1 MPVFRCICVLMN
13 LFFLCS
19 PYIFHFFCLEHPTSL
34 ILSPNL
40 RLYDD
45 VLWVSPALLS
55 NIPISMGLS
64 EMTTSHALSKAILN
78 NLSHC
83 LTFSNWLITIFS
95 QFEFGLFVEFGSNT
109 NHHYSK
115 KHMSLGRLYQKKIW
129 FLKTLNLYMNIRH
142 LHMCTKKALC
152 IYMLGIVKQN
162 IRQFSS
168 KSSLSL

>member
-1 MPVFRCICVLMN
+1 MYLCIDEP
-13 LFFLCS
+13 FLLCF
-19 PYIFHFFCLEHPTSL
+19 PYIFHFFLFRSSYIFNSFTKPSIKWWCSL
-34 ILSPNL
+34 SESSPII
-40 RLYDD
+40 D
-45 VLWVSPALLS
+45 
-55 NIPISMGLS
+55 IPISMGLS

-129 FLKTLNLYMNIRH
+129 FLKTLNLYEYKTPSYVYEKSVMY
-142 LHMCTKKALC
+142 
-152 IYMLGIVKQN
+152 IYVRYCEAKYKTILFQI
-162 IRQFSS
+162 
-168 KSSLSL
+168 LS